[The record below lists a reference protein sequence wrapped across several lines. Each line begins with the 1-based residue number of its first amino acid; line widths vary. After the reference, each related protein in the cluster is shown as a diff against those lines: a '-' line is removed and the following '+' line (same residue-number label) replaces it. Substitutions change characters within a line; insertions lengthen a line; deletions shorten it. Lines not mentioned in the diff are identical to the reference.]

1 VNTTN
6 DTITRYRGLL
16 PATRAAL
23 VAFSLLT
30 LLAVIVLFVFS
41 GETESYFAWTI
52 QPPVT
57 AAFLGAAYGAGFI
70 LEVLSIRTR
79 VWVDTRVA
87 LVTIL
92 LFTVVTLI
100 ATLLHLDRFHFGATG
115 VARFAA
121 WFWFTIYVVVPPV
134 LAALVII
141 QARSAGTDPPKRLP
155 LPRWL
160 AGLLLLQGMILLI
173 VGVVLFAVPT
183 THTVLWPWELT
194 PLTARVTGAWLL
206 SFGAGALLAVWENDV
221 GRLRIAALSYA
232 VFGALELVVVLR
244 FASELRWNEPAAW
257 LFCIIA
263 VLITA
268 TGIAGWILALRL
280 RASAAGQRAER
291 SAR

>member
-1 VNTTN
+1 VNTGN
-6 DTITRYRGLL
+6 DTITTHRGLL

-41 GETESYFAWTI
+41 DQTESYFAWTI

-57 AAFLGAAYGAGFI
+57 AAFLGAAYGAGFV

-100 ATLLHLDRFHFGATG
+100 ATLLHLDRFHFDATG
-115 VARFAA
+115 VGRFAA

-134 LAALVII
+134 LAALVIV
-141 QARSAGTDPPKRLP
+141 QARRAGSDPPRRLP

-160 AGLLLLQGMILLI
+160 AWLLVLQGVILLI
-173 VGVVLFAVPT
+173 VGVVLFAVPS
-183 THTVLWPWELT
+183 THMVLWPWDLT

-206 SFGAGALLAVWENDV
+206 SFGVGALLAVWENDI

-257 LFCIIA
+257 IFVVLTVTIA
-263 VLITA
+263 L
-268 TGIAGWILALRL
+268 TGLYGWWIGRRY
-280 RASAAGQRAER
+280 RAVHGDLLVRTRPA
-291 SAR
+291 